1 MYDIERLKQEVSEK
15 LRSIDAEHIV
25 LFGSYAY
32 GRPGQDSDVDLYVV
46 TKDNFLPQSYEEKRK
61 LVRRVSRPLN
71 DLRQEISIDLIVH
84 TRAMNEKFYSS
95 NSSFAREIQEKGIRL
110 L

>member
-1 MYDIERLKQEVSEK
+1 MYNIERLKREVSER
-15 LRSIDAEHIV
+15 LRCIDPEHIV

-32 GRPGQDSDVDLYVV
+32 GRPGLDSDVDLYVV
-46 TKDNFLPQSYEEKRK
+46 TKDNFIPQSYKEKRE

-71 DLRQEISIDLIVH
+71 DLRQKISIDLVVH
-84 TRAMNEKFYSS
+84 TRAMHKRFYSS
-95 NSSFAREIQEKGIRL
+95 NSSFARDIQEKGVRL